1 MVETEYK
8 LLLTQ
13 QKYDDLMKQLVAKA
27 PYKKKIQINYYY
39 DTDNLDLYQI
49 GNSLRT
55 RQVDSVLKL
64 QYKED
69 KEKKETGRTS
79 VEHEV
84 SVLYLPPIISAS
96 RFATIPLS
104 YSEYNYIG
112 NLVTERTEFDYYAV
126 KIMLDKNM
134 YLGRNDFEIEIEYSN
149 IKHLYKV
156 FTDLHLSLDAH
167 NHMPG
172 KYSRFIMCLDQFRN

>member
-13 QKYDDLMKQLVAKA
+13 QRFDDLMKQLISKA
-27 PYKKKIQINYYY
+27 PHKKKLQMNYYY
-39 DTDNLDLYQI
+39 DTANFDLYKI
-49 GNSLRT
+49 GNSLRI
-55 RQVDSVLKL
+55 RQVGSVLKL

-84 SVLYLPPIISAS
+84 SVLSLPPIISAS

-112 NLVTERTEFDYYAV
+112 NLVTERTEFDYYAA

-134 YLGRNDFEIEIEYSN
+134 YLGRIDFEIEIEYTN
-149 IKHLYKV
+149 IKHLYKIIE
-156 FTDLHLSLDAH
+156 DLHLSL
-167 NHMPG
+167 NEYNNMPG
-172 KYSRFIMCLDQFRN
+172 KYSRFIMCLDQF